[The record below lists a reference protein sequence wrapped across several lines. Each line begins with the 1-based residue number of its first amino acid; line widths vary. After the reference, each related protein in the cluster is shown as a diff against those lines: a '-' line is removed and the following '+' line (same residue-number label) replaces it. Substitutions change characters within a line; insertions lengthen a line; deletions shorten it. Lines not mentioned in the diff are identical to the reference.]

1 MILEQY
7 SSAIV
12 GGLLIGLSA
21 SLMLLFNGK
30 IAGVSGI
37 FWRSITKHNDGSFL
51 FILGLPIGAWL
62 FHTLSGQAV
71 PAPDGSFVMAALG
84 GILVG
89 IGVKVGSGCT
99 SGHGVCG
106 ISRLSKRSIV
116 ATGVFMATGILTVF
130 VMRQLLS

>member
-1 MILEQY
+1 MLPDQY
-7 SSAIV
+7 GMALT

-21 SLMLLFNGK
+21 TLMLLFNGR

-37 FWRSITKHNDGSFL
+37 FWRAFTKHGNGSLL
-51 FILGLPIGAWL
+51 FIAGLPLGAWL
-62 FHTLSGQAV
+62 FHLLSAQAA
-71 PAPDGSFVMAALG
+71 PAPHQSFVLAVIG

-89 IGVKVGSGCT
+89 IGVKLGSGCT

-106 ISRLSKRSIV
+106 ICRLSKRSIV
-116 ATGVFMATGILTVF
+116 ATIVFMGMGIITVF